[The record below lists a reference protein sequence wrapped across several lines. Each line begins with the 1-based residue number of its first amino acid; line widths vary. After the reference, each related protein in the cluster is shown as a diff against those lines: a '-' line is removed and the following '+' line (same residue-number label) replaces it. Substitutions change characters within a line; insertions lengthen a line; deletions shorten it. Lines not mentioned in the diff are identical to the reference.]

1 MATPAV
7 NGTTQTY
14 PDTKFAHDLGK
25 QAQRAHGRTLS
36 RLANLSVS
44 TNAASIQPATLNATI
59 DEFHSHGVTATVFS
73 DIFLLFQKGQLS
85 REELDQRLINWG
97 LTIPGLKE
105 KFDEL
110 PDVVKKCVDEFVK
123 VDLKSGKTAYG
134 VPSASE
140 FKLPTNLKTAR
151 KCAALKAAWEDKVK
165 KGEGKEYPS
174 IVENTGEPVPYVD
187 KFAFE
192 NWGET
197 SRGTPAVNLHHMI

>member
-1 MATPAV
+1 MATPAI
-7 NGTTQTY
+7 NGTTKSY
-14 PDTKFAHDLGK
+14 PDTKFAQDLGK

-36 RLANLSVS
+36 RLANLSVPTVS
-44 TNAASIQPATLNATI
+44 GLIQPAALNATI

-73 DIFLLFQKGQLS
+73 DIFHLFQKGQLT

-110 PDVVKKCVDEFVK
+110 PGVVRKCVDEFVK
-123 VDLKSGKTAYG
+123 VDLTRGRGEDG
-134 VPSASE
+134 VPSARG
-140 FKLPTNLKTAR
+140 FRLPTNLNTAR
-151 KCAALKAAWEDKVK
+151 KCAGLKAAWDEKVK

-174 IVENTGEPVPYVD
+174 IVENTGEPVAYVD

-197 SRGTPAVNLHHMI
+197 SRSTPAVTLHHII